1 MPPLD
6 NSFVYQPPQE
16 ALAIVYEDD
25 DLVVIEKPAGLL
37 SVPGRLP
44 EHHDSA
50 YLRVLAQYP
59 QAKITHRLDMA
70 TSGILMFA
78 KHRAAEVAVS
88 KMFQARTVKK
98 NYIALVQGR
107 LQGAGSVNEPLI
119 ADWENR
125 PRQMVHYELGK
136 PAQTLYQALNYDAA
150 QDISRVLLTP
160 ITGRSHQLRVHM
172 MHIGHPITGD
182 KIYHPQAAQ
191 SPLKRMALHASY
203 LAFTQPFSGKD
214 IEIKGH
220 VPF

>member
-1 MPPLD
+1 MPLD
-6 NSFVYQPPQE
+6 DNFVYMPPQE
-16 ALAIVYEDD
+16 PLKILYEDA

-50 YLRVLAQYP
+50 YFRVLDKFP
-59 QAKITHRLDMA
+59 NAKITHRLDMA

-78 KHRAAEVAVS
+78 KHRDAEVAVS
-88 KMFQARTVKK
+88 KMFQARSVHK

-107 LQGAGSVNEPLI
+107 LLGEGSVDVPLI
-119 ADWENR
+119 TDWENR
-125 PRQMVHYELGK
+125 PRQMVHFELGK
-136 PAQTLYQALNYDAA
+136 PAKTLYQALSYDVEQA
-150 QDISRVLLTP
+150 ITRVLLTP

-182 KIYHPQAAQ
+182 KIYHPEPSR

-203 LAFTQPFSGKD
+203 LAFTQPLSGEQV
-214 IEIKGH
+214 EIQGN